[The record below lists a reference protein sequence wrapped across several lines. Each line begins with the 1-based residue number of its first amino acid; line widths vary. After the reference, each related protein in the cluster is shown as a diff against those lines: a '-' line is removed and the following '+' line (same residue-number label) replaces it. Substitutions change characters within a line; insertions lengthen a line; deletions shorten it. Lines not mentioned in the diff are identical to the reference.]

1 MRVSIC
7 VCTYN
12 RAHILAYCLESL
24 ANLKVPV
31 GCEAE
36 ILVVDNHSVDNTK
49 EVVGRYSQR
58 SPIEIL
64 YLHEPQKGLSV
75 ARNRAIEEARGD
87 YLGFLDDDCAVSPDW
102 LQIIIEDIDELAPFI
117 IGGPYIGTLLPG
129 NSPKWFKADYFSYLP
144 CHFKRGYHREFRAS
158 GCNMVLRR
166 RVGEIYRFDK
176 NFGMKGNELK
186 LGEEVLLQDRFL
198 SENVGSMVLYEPRIE
213 VLHYILP
220 HKISLSYCARREL
233 EGGASRWGSA
243 ALSFELVRALAYL
256 CVSPFHAFF
265 RDRRAYPYWQ
275 NYACEKVFPRVM
287 PVIGAALERI
297 RKRYR

>member
-7 VCTYN
+7 VCTHN
-12 RAHILAYCLESL
+12 RAHILTYCLEAL

-36 ILVVDNHSVDNTK
+36 ILVVDNDSVDNTK
-49 EVVGRYSQR
+49 EVVGTYSQR
-58 SPIEIL
+58 SPIKIL
-64 YLHEPQKGLSV
+64 YLHEPQRGLSV

-102 LQIIIEDIDELAPFI
+102 LQIIVEDIDELAPFI
-117 IGGPYIGTLLPG
+117 MGGPYIGTLLPG
-129 NSPKWFKADYFSYLP
+129 NSPEWFKADYFSYLP
-144 CHFKRGYHREFRAS
+144 CHFKRGYHRDFRAS
-158 GCNMVLRR
+158 GCNMVLQR
-166 RVGEIYRFDK
+166 RVCEVHRFDK

-198 SENVGSMVLYEPRIE
+198 SENVGSMVFYEPRIE

-220 HKISLSYCARREL
+220 HKISLSYCARREM

-256 CVSPFHAFF
+256 CVSPLRAFF
-265 RDRRAYPYWQ
+265 RDRRAYLYWQ
-275 NYACEKVFPRVM
+275 NYACEKIFPQVM